1 MIYKGFNRTI
11 RDIFIIVLCVLITI
25 TIFPQTNIVLA
36 GDEENPEIEDNIGD
50 CPIKTIDIVSAWF
63 FEDSKDPNF
72 LYVAIK
78 VRDLQYKWIITNYVM
93 YWYFNS
99 TLYFSLL
106 STWGQGSNSI
116 CSIVENGVLL
126 QQIAGSCDL
135 ENDVIAMKIPKNLIG
150 DPSPGDLLIR
160 PFAFSRF
167 TMFGGILGPLSPLAD
182 YAPNNRQG
190 KNYVIQY

>member
-1 MIYKGFNRTI
+1 MKYNAGTTLIKK
-11 RDIFIIVLCVLITI
+11 IFIVVLCVLMTI
-25 TIFPQTNIVLA
+25 TIFPKTNIALA
-36 GDEENPEIEDNIGD
+36 GDEDNPEIEDNMGD
-50 CPIKTIDIVSAWF
+50 CPIKNIDIVSAWF
-63 FEDSKDPNF
+63 FEDSLDPDF
-72 LYVAIK
+72 LYVVIK
-78 VRDLQYKWIITNYVM
+78 VRDLQYTWITTNYVM
-93 YWYFNS
+93 YWYYNS

-135 ENDVIAMKIPKNLIG
+135 KNDAISMKIPKNVIG
-150 DPSPGDLLIR
+150 DPSPGDSLIR
-160 PFAFSRF
+160 PYASSRF

>member
-1 MIYKGFNRTI
+1 MKYRRANTMIKK
-11 RDIFIIVLCVLITI
+11 IFIVVLGVLLTI
-25 TIFPQTNIVLA
+25 TILPITNFVLA
-36 GDEENPEIEDNIGD
+36 GDEDNPEIEDNVGD
-50 CPIKTIDIVSAWF
+50 CPIKNIDIVSAWF
-63 FEDSKDPNF
+63 FEDSDDPDF
-72 LYVAIK
+72 VYVAIK
-78 VRDLQYKWIITNYVM
+78 VRDLQYTWIVTNYVM
-93 YWYFNS
+93 YWYYNS

-116 CSIVENGVLL
+116 CSIIENGVLL

-135 ENDVIAMKIPKNLIG
+135 ENDVIAMKIPKNAIG

-160 PFAFSRF
+160 PYAFSRF
-167 TMFGGILGPLSPLAD
+167 TMFGGILGPLSPLSD